1 MRTLLLTA
9 CVFAVSLG
17 TVLSAPARADEF
29 DLEDW
34 QTRVQQEQSIDRL
47 ARLYLEIMLEGEPT
61 GAASYGIHG
70 TGDDPTYYDDR
81 MGSPSAG
88 TWAEAYQARLFL
100 LQRLRSIDAANL
112 ARPDQIDLH
121 ILKTRLQLAILQ
133 LTRLDEVTDP
143 LTYVG
148 RLGDAFSDLVI
159 RDFAPLQQRLRS
171 FARRCAATG
180 DFLAASRASL
190 SPPYVQPTA
199 VQKQV
204 AMGRLQGMVGEGGL
218 FAKALPNLLSTSGFS
233 DNEVAAIRE
242 ACDAAVT
249 QIKAFTDWFEAA
261 VLPRPDGDWR
271 LGPELYNAKY
281 ALQMDYPLGPEELL
295 VRAETALEETNAEM
309 VRVGR
314 EIHDEYLA
322 EAIAAGQVKKAA
334 ELGDAEVVKNI
345 FARLAEDR
353 STPESLIA
361 DSYAM
366 ADAIVGFVNER
377 DLMELPPTSKL
388 RIEDIPP
395 HLAGYAVAQIQTAPP
410 FEPDLESVWFW
421 DLGLLATSDSYLK
434 EYNRPTLAMV
444 YIHEG
449 VPGHFVQIEYS
460 NRFDRIAP
468 KIFRNGPMVEG
479 WASYIAT
486 QLVDEGFTI
495 YPDHPLGH
503 ELQQLVDDKL
513 MLRTIIN
520 AIIDIRLHTTDWPEE
535 EAVTL
540 MIEQGFQEEG
550 EARGKLSRAKQ
561 SSVQLATYFAGHIAI
576 QDLLEEYRA
585 QQGADFS
592 WKEFNERL
600 VSAGSP
606 PFFVLRELMLE

>member
-1 MRTLLLTA
+1 MRTLLLTVCICA
-9 CVFAVSLG
+9 ASLG
-17 TVLSAPARADEF
+17 PVLMSPAQAGGF

-34 QTRVQQEQSIDRL
+34 KTRVQQEQSIDRL

-70 TGDDPTYYDDR
+70 AGDDPTYYDDR
-81 MGSPSAG
+81 MGNPSAEA
-88 TWAEAYQARLFL
+88 WAEAYQARLFL
-100 LQRLRSIDAANL
+100 LQRLQSIDAADL
-112 ARPDQIDLH
+112 ARADQVDLH
-121 ILKTRLQLAILQ
+121 ILKTRLRLAILQ
-133 LTRLDEVTDP
+133 LTRLDLVTDP
-143 LTYVG
+143 LTYVA

-180 DFLAASRASL
+180 DFLAAARSSL
-190 SPPYVQPTA
+190 LPPYVQPTA

-204 AMGRLQGMVGEGGL
+204 AMGRLRGMVGEGGL
-218 FAKALPNLLSTSGFS
+218 FTKALPELLATSGFG

-242 ACDAAVT
+242 ACDEAVAS
-249 QIKAFTDWFEAA
+249 IEAFTDWFESAI
-261 VLPRPDGDWR
+261 LPRPDGDWR
-271 LGPELYNAKY
+271 LGPELYDAKY

-309 VRVGR
+309 VRIGR
-314 EIHDEYLA
+314 AIHDQYLA
-322 EAIAAGQVKKAA
+322 EGIAAGRVKRAT
-334 ELGDAEVVKNI
+334 ELSDSEVVKGI
-345 FARLAEDR
+345 FAQLAEDR
-353 STPESLIA
+353 STSESLIA

-366 ADAIVGFVNER
+366 ADAIVNFVNDK

-410 FEPDLESVWFW
+410 FEPELESVWFW

-460 NRFDRIAP
+460 NRFERITP

-479 WASYIAT
+479 WATYIAT
-486 QLVDEGFTI
+486 QLVNEGFTI

-503 ELQQLVDDKL
+503 ELQKLVDDKL
-513 MLRTIIN
+513 VLRSIIN

-535 EAVTL
+535 DAVAL
-540 MIEQGFQEEG
+540 MMERGFQEEG

-576 QDLLEEYRA
+576 QDLLEEYKA
-585 QQGADFS
+585 QKGVDFS
-592 WKEFNERL
+592 WKGFNERL